1 MRGCHCDNKTVYN
14 LCEII
19 NERRVTHS
27 EQVSSVRVITAVPEL
42 GDGCG
47 LVPALPDSAHFH
59 WDLSP
64 GQRERERERLTY
76 RGSFIVISSW
86 LAIITGVSPGHSRLI
101 RAPAMVRLEMIY

>member
-64 GQRERERERLTY
+64 GHKREREREREAHIQGVIHCDIILASNNH
-76 RGSFIVISSW
+76 RGLSW
-86 LAIITGVSPGHSRLI
+86 PLQIDQSTSHGQA
-101 RAPAMVRLEMIY
+101 

>member
-1 MRGCHCDNKTVYN
+1 M
-14 LCEII
+14 CEII

-27 EQVSSVRVITAVPEL
+27 EQLSSVRVITAVPEL

-64 GQRERERERLTY
+64 GYKRERERERE
-76 RGSFIVISSW
+76 RGAHIQGVIHCDIILPSNNHRGLSW
-86 LAIITGVSPGHSRLI
+86 PLQIDQST
-101 RAPAMVRLEMIY
+101 MVRLEMIY

>member
-27 EQVSSVRVITAVPEL
+27 EQLSSVRVITAVPEL

-64 GQRERERERLTY
+64 GQRERERLTY